1 MVKQYAHSCF
11 IAYLRCVPLR
21 NPRGSSNAHLIIL
34 ALPLCGVY
42 SKKRARAQRLQ
53 SIAMVNKTYERI
65 IYSLPTLRVVNAIEF
80 KIIIRIPG
88 TH

>member
-1 MVKQYAHSCF
+1 MIS
-11 IAYLRCVPLR
+11 
-21 NPRGSSNAHLIIL
+21 GE
-34 ALPLCGVY
+34 
-42 SKKRARAQRLQ
+42 
-53 SIAMVNKTYERI
+53 YERI